1 MSVYDKAQVEMLKA
15 SKKIGYLQHVV
26 VDQDGKVLIGRH
38 RKYADANW
46 PEVKIDVKDDL
57 HRLLI
62 MLNGNVQRVVS
73 KQETKML
80 LNKIAVILQAR
91 GIAKERVC
99 SEISKLEGM
108 PYVERWIRELIDD
121 DYKMQAKKRE
131 FAEVLPQVEQNV
143 KQESATI
150 KGALIELES
159 TLAMP
164 EASDYNARTNML
176 PFPDCACKTCH
187 RSATCYG

>member
-1 MSVYDKAQVEMLKA
+1 MSVYDKAQVELLKA
-15 SKKIGYLQHVV
+15 SKKIGYLQPVV

-80 LNKIAVILQAR
+80 LNKIAIILQAR
-91 GIAKERVC
+91 GITKERVC
-99 SEISKLEGM
+99 AEISKFEGM
-108 PYVERWIRELIDD
+108 PYTERWIRELIDD
-121 DYKMQAKKRE
+121 DYKMQTKKRE
-131 FAEVLPQVEQNV
+131 FAEVLPQMEHEV
-143 KQESATI
+143 KQESAAI
-150 KGALIELES
+150 KGALSGLKT

-164 EASDYNARTNML
+164 EASDYNTRTDML
-176 PFPDCACKTCH
+176 PFPDCACKNCRH
-187 RSATCYG
+187 SATCFG